1 MPRQKIKLPFEL
13 EPYRPKIEA
22 TLKPYIKI
30 TERANNQLDLW
41 QSKFGGLPYLPKDI
55 DYPRNAKGEYLY
67 LLAQINFSEAPN
79 LENFPET
86 GILQFYILPDEYYGR
101 ELQDPINQ
109 EDFRVLYI
117 PEITYDSKKIITD
130 FNFLPK
136 LQLNTNIFP
145 IKNSC
150 SLEFSY
156 EIAPASISDGKFI
169 DHGGDRQLYELL
181 NNNRQL
187 RTKYAQIADYGSK
200 IGGYP
205 GFGAEGD
212 ELLYYCLGESFEDDK
227 FYENYKDFI
236 LLLQIDSVNS
246 KNICWKTSTGVGN
259 FFIKQSA
266 LKKLDFSEVFYT
278 WDASD

>member
-1 MPRQKIKLPFEL
+1 MPRQKIKLPLEL
-13 EPYRPKIEA
+13 ESYRQKIEA

-30 TERANNQLDLW
+30 KERANNRLDLW
-41 QSKFGGLPYLPKDI
+41 QSKFGGLPYLSKEI
-55 DYPRNAKGEYLY
+55 DYPTNSKGEYLY
-67 LLAQINFSEAPN
+67 LLAQINFSEVPN
-79 LENFPET
+79 LQSFPKV

-101 ELQDPINQ
+101 DMQAPITQ
-109 EDFRVLYI
+109 EDFRVLYL
-117 PEITYDSKKIITD
+117 PEITYDSNKVITNFD
-130 FNFLPK
+130 FLPK
-136 LQLNTNIFP
+136 LQLTTDIFP

-150 SLEFSY
+150 SLEFSR

-169 DHGGDRQLYELL
+169 EHTGDRKLYELL
-181 NNNRQL
+181 KNNRQL
-187 RTKYAQIADYGSK
+187 WTEYAQIADYGSK

-212 ELLYYCLGESFEDDK
+212 ELLYYFLGESFENDK
-227 FYENYKDFI
+227 FYEDYENSI

-259 FFIKQSA
+259 FFINRTA

-278 WDASD
+278 WDFSD

>member
-1 MPRQKIKLPFEL
+1 MPRRKIKLPFEL
-13 EPYRPKIEA
+13 EPYRQKIEA

-30 TERANNQLDLW
+30 KERANNKLDLW
-41 QSKFGGLPYLPKDI
+41 QSKFGGLPYLPKEI
-55 DYPRNAKGEYLY
+55 DYPTNSKGEYLY
-67 LLAQINFSEAPN
+67 LLAQINFSEVPN
-79 LENFPET
+79 LKNFPEA
-86 GILQFYILPDEYYGR
+86 GILQIYILPDEYYGR
-101 ELQDPINQ
+101 DMQTPMTQ

-130 FNFLPK
+130 FDFLPK
-136 LQLNTNIFP
+136 LKLTTNIFP

-150 SLEFSY
+150 FLEFSR
-156 EIAPASISDGKFI
+156 EVAPVSISDGKFI
-169 DHGGDRQLYELL
+169 GQTGDRELDKL
-181 NNNRQL
+181 LDNDHRL

-212 ELLYYCLGESFEDDK
+212 ELLYYFLGESFEDDK
-227 FYENYKDFI
+227 FYENYQDFI

-246 KNICWKTSTGVGN
+246 KNICWKTNTGVGN
-259 FFIKQSA
+259 FFINRSA

-278 WDASD
+278 WDCSS